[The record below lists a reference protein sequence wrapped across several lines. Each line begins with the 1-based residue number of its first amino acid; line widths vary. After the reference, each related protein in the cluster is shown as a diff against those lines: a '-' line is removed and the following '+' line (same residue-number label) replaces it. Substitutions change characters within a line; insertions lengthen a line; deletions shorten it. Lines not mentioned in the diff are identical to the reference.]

1 MAGLFDVDTQAPQ
14 QQAGG
19 LFGGLPATAAA
30 ASVVVQPLPGT
41 TLNSIPAPYQP
52 HGTDELS
59 DQERQDLEAC
69 KAGVDNLHQAF
80 WIAGKALETMSTAE
94 LHREE
99 NPNFAEWIWD
109 NWEISETQLHRL
121 KSEWR
126 VGEALANLGHK
137 PLEYHVRKM
146 TELRRQT
153 SDKVAITVYDTIV
166 RCRPRVTGDL
176 VEKVV
181 TDLGFLPKDVDAADV
196 GRRVRE
202 LLAAPSEKGADSE
215 PQGDEVPDISSLGK
229 DSPTG
234 ESGRKPSDSKADPL
248 AEKDIERLRNTLAS
262 LQEAAKKINKS
273 AARRAVEAQPDVA
286 APLIQEIGSLLQQI
300 DRAVAIRLPK
310 AE

>member
-19 LFGGLPATAAA
+19 LFGGLPAAAAA

-41 TLNSIPAPYQP
+41 TLASIPAPYQP
-52 HGTDELS
+52 QGTDELS
-59 DQERQDLEAC
+59 DQERKDLEAC

-99 NPNFAEWIWD
+99 NPNFAEWIWE
-109 NWEISETQLHRL
+109 NWEISESQMHRL
-121 KSEWR
+121 KDEWR

-166 RCRPRVTGDL
+166 RCRNRVTGDL

-181 TDLGFLPKDVDAADV
+181 NDLGFLPKDADAADV

-202 LLAAPSEKGADSE
+202 LLATPKEEVDTGAKD
-215 PQGDEVPDISSLGK
+215 DDVPDISSLGK
-229 DSPTG
+229 DSPSG
-234 ESGRKPSDSKADPL
+234 ESSQKPSNSKGDPL
-248 AEKDIERLRNTLAS
+248 AERDIERLRNTLAS
-262 LQEAAKKINKS
+262 LQEAAKKVNKS

-286 APLIQEIGSLLQQI
+286 VPLIQEIGSLLQQI